1 MVAYMPPRR
10 RRGSRN
16 AGTLCGVARLGW
28 ETSSCRCCPRSC
40 MRSSRSACCS
50 SRVLAGS
57 ICSVS
62 PSLAPDCRYAKPG
75 LTLSSGCRCCGRF
88 LGFGVVAMAGSRG
101 FLSQGGVFASV
112 SPSLA
117 SDCRYAKPGL
127 TLISECHCCGRFL
140 GFGILAMAGSRGF
153 LSQGGVF
160 AFVRRV
166 SEWRLRGWSKR
177 GDAMRESLCGGGCVY
192 SGEQTSRPQLSRVPD
207 SHGGRSRRP
216 VPPLPE

>member
-1 MVAYMPPRR
+1 MA
-10 RRGSRN
+10 GSR
-16 AGTLCGVARLGW
+16 GFLSQGGVFA
-28 ETSSCRCCPRSC
+28 
-40 MRSSRSACCS
+40 
-50 SRVLAGS
+50 
-57 ICSVS
+57 SVS
-62 PSLAPDCRYAKPG
+62 PSLAPDCRYVKSG
-75 LTLSSGCRCCGRF
+75 LTLISECHCYGRF
-88 LGFGVVAMAGSRG
+88 LGFGVLAMAGSRG